1 MVMPGNSRPAALSQ
15 RHVDELARGDGVET
29 AALLRSVRRSPPE
42 AAPKAAGATDAA
54 GPVAFSAEEMA
65 AITSHGTAPDELRK
79 RIAAH
84 RAQDVAKAYAQERP
98 AGAAPQAKPPGA
110 A

>member
-1 MVMPGNSRPAALSQ
+1 MVIPGNSRPAALSQ
-15 RHVDELARGDGVET
+15 RQVDELARGEGVET
-29 AALLRSVRRSPPE
+29 AALLRSVRRPPPE
-42 AAPKAAGATDAA
+42 GAPKGAEATDAA

-65 AITSHGTAPDELRK
+65 AITRHGAAPDEMRK

-84 RAQDVAKAYAQERP
+84 RAQDEVKAYAQERP
-98 AGAAPQAKPPGA
+98 AGTAPQAKPPGA